1 MTDLHYPDR
10 CCARAWD
17 GAWPCCCMRW
27 CARCWCAR
35 ACNACNVGAAAHRA
49 YDDADKMEAAQ
60 SESLTQLGA
69 MMQRQLEHGLT
80 AIAASQHSAI
90 SALQSNF
97 VPKADYVRAAMQQ
110 PNFVPKCTMSSA
122 ACSCSGRYTHT
133 QLIIDCLVGWRM
145 HMV

>member
-1 MTDLHYPDR
+1 
-10 CCARAWD
+10 
-17 GAWPCCCMRW
+17 
-27 CARCWCAR
+27 
-35 ACNACNVGAAAHRA
+35 
-49 YDDADKMEAAQ
+49 MEAAQ